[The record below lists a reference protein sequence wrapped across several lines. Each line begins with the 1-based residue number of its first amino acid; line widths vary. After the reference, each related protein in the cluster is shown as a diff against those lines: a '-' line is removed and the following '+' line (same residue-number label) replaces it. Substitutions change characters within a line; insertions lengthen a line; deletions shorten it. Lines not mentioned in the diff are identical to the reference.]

1 MVSKSQWLR
10 RRQSLAMLGV
20 SYSKTSIIEYFWGFS
35 GAKET
40 ARHVFAFDTHNYM
53 DEIIINHEYIR

>member
-1 MVSKSQWLR
+1 
-10 RRQSLAMLGV
+10 MLGV